1 MIDGDKRCGCGA
13 GHETFGQCMRAKNI
27 RISDPGGT
35 GITRRWDADQNAYA
49 EARWQ
54 GIQPASPL
62 RHDVDRAVRISDK
75 DGEAWRA

>member
-1 MIDGDKRCGCGA
+1 MNDGDKRCGCGA
-13 GHETFGQCMRAKNI
+13 GHQTFGACLRAKSI
-27 RISDPGGT
+27 RLGDVKGDGVT
-35 GITRRWDADQNAYA
+35 KKWDADQNAYA

>member
-1 MIDGDKRCGCGA
+1 
-13 GHETFGQCMRAKNI
+13 MRAKNI
-27 RISDPGGT
+27 RISDAGGT
-35 GITRRWDADQNAYA
+35 GITKQWDADQNAYA